1 MSFLSNIFSRQP
13 SQQNSQSQN
22 SIPNTKLSFQIQSSK
37 EYEELNKIIKEFT
50 IINKIEDYNQ
60 YIKELNT
67 ILFPKNIFSSELEYR
82 YNKINNT
89 LQNPIKN
96 IPEIEM
102 IKKVGKIGKKQTQ
115 FDEKSAFD
123 KMKYQNNYCK
133 IESITNFSSIRTNNC
148 IFKGKWCYEVNLIT
162 NGLMQIGFCQLNKF
176 CL

>member
-67 ILFPKNIFSSELEYR
+67 ILFPKNIF
-82 YNKINNT
+82 
-89 LQNPIKN
+89 
-96 IPEIEM
+96 
-102 IKKVGKIGKKQTQ
+102 
-115 FDEKSAFD
+115 
-123 KMKYQNNYCK
+123 
-133 IESITNFSSIRTNNC
+133 IR
-148 IFKGKWCYEVNLIT
+148 ISL
-162 NGLMQIGFCQLNKF
+162 
-176 CL
+176 